1 MLTKKAS
8 GPNAA
13 SLKYDI
19 LTAIGVCAL
28 HRDRHFQ
35 KLMMRL
41 IAMITARYSW
51 RLDEVSI
58 GRAELARLW
67 DVDERTVKRELGKLK
82 TLGFLVVKRPG
93 AKGRVTAYSVNFEVL
108 FAETRSVWSQV
119 GSDFEQRM
127 LDHSGGAGQTERESA
142 RPATSPDSGRTSIIP
157 FPSSR
162 SGTQSA
168 PPANPNTIEET
179 GACGTSWSRARDLL
193 QRDDHAVFQSWF
205 KVLRAE
211 RTKDGVLYLR
221 APTRFHRQHVE
232 QNHTETLE
240 RALRRVAPEI
250 GQVRIVFEPA

>member
-35 KLMMRL
+35 KLMVRL
-41 IAMITARYSW
+41 ITMITARYSW

-58 GRAELARLW
+58 GHAELARLW
-67 DVDERTVKRELGKLK
+67 AVDERTVKRELAKLK
-82 TLGFLVVKRPG
+82 AQGFLVVKRPG

-127 LDHSGGAGQTERESA
+127 SDHSGAAGQTEHE
-142 RPATSPDSGRTSIIP
+142 PAEQASSPDSGRSSIIP
-157 FPSSR
+157 FPSAR
-162 SGTQSA
+162 SSTQSTS
-168 PPANPNTIEET
+168 PANPGTIEES
-179 GACGTSWSRARDLL
+179 GAKGTPWSRARDLL
-193 QRDDHAVFQSWF
+193 QRDDRAVFQSWF

-211 RTKDGVLYLR
+211 KSEDGILYLR

-250 GQVRIVFEPA
+250 GQVKIVFEPA